1 MQGMNAERLALGT
14 ILVALLVLALKLVA
28 WQLTASVD
36 LLSDALESLV
46 NVGGAVMA
54 WMAVHYAKKPAD
66 AGHPFG
72 HHKAEYFSAVIEGVM
87 IIIAAFLIIEQSLQ
101 ALINLSN
108 RAPDWGWVGLLV
120 NGLALGFNLFW
131 ARLLILRGRAL
142 GSPALHAGGS
152 HLMSD
157 VWTSFGVLGGL
168 ALAMLTGWVI
178 LDPLLALLV
187 AMNILRE
194 GYHVVASSVN
204 GLMDSAAPEEERL
217 EIEEIL
223 QQQSDGA
230 LQLHGLRTRRAGPA
244 LFVEF
249 HMVVASDMT
258 VQASHDIC
266 DRIEDAIQAA
276 FPEAQVNIHVEPEHK
291 LEPAGIAPR

>member
-1 MQGMNAERLALGT
+1 
-14 ILVALLVLALKLVA
+14 
-28 WQLTASVD
+28 
-36 LLSDALESLV
+36 
-46 NVGGAVMA
+46 
-54 WMAVHYAKKPAD
+54 
-66 AGHPFG
+66 
-72 HHKAEYFSAVIEGVM
+72 
-87 IIIAAFLIIEQSLQ
+87 
-101 ALINLSN
+101 
-108 RAPDWGWVGLLV
+108 
-120 NGLALGFNLFW
+120 
-131 ARLLILRGRAL
+131 
-142 GSPALHAGGS
+142 
-152 HLMSD
+152 MSD